1 MRTNVDYKLIRGSQ
15 AFKDYKDYASELCS
29 FDVSAL
35 SAEEQK
41 AFWINIYNSLV
52 VHAIVEE
59 LLPLQKATKTLHR
72 LQLYATASYR
82 VNQFVFSLNDIE
94 NGILRANR
102 KSAVP
107 MTAVPFLFNDPR
119 RSFMLSLDPRIH
131 FALNCGAQSCPP
143 IAVYKAEQLD
153 AQL

>member
-1 MRTNVDYKLIRGSQ
+1 
-15 AFKDYKDYASELCS
+15 
-29 FDVSAL
+29 VSAL

-59 LLPLQKATKTLHR
+59 LLPPQKATKTLDR

-82 VNQFVFSLNDIE
+82 VNHFVFSLNDIE
-94 NGILRANR
+94 NGILRGNK

-107 MTAVPFLFNDPR
+107 MSAVPFLINDPR
-119 RSFMLSLDPRIH
+119 RSFMLPSDPRIH

-143 IAVYKAEQLD
+143 IAVYEADQLD
-153 AQL
+153 SQL